1 MYKKAAIFVLII
13 IFIGLVVFTRPSNLS
28 ESFSNWVSPANS
40 PDNKKQVVVLPNLK
54 EGVEV
59 YYDVQNANIY
69 IIEDGIVRVIPRSY
83 SGDKTAL
90 NQYDIRDTKKLDE
103 LKGLNA
109 SSITSSTNQWVYA
122 DGTNYITYSPI
133 GTNTNVIISK
143 SENGIMRQAAF
154 DFNSLT
160 EAIDLSSR
168 EFTAV
173 KTSVLSTPGSDLILS
188 DSTSGDYLISSE
200 SSTGYESTPGS
211 DLILSE
217 STTGDGSTPGSAR
230 IEKSGPITV
239 GLFGE
244 VYRTIATYINS
255 KNKANWLDGKSAP
268 VFDVKR
274 IKKNTNK
281 TPHYIG
287 EEVYILF
294 ESDTNAK
301 GDNTYLAGNITV
313 DNGDGT
319 YTITYKARQDEGKNP
334 VSNADINVVA

>member
-40 PDNKKQVVVLPNLK
+40 PDTKKQVVVLPNLK

-69 IIEDGIVRVIPRSY
+69 IIDGPVVSVIPRTYSIGNGTLKSY
-83 SGDKTAL
+83 NIGDADQL
-90 NQYDIRDTKKLDE
+90 SE
-103 LKGLNA
+103 LRGLSA
-109 SSITSSTNQWVYA
+109 SSITSSNNKWVYA

-133 GTNTNVIISK
+133 ETNTNVIISK

-168 EFTAV
+168 EFTTV
-173 KTSVLSTPGSDLILS
+173 ETSVLSTPGSGLILS
-188 DSTSGDYLISSE
+188 NSTTESDFISSD
-200 SSTGYESTPGS
+200 STPGS

-217 STTGDGSTPGSAR
+217 STPGDESTPGSAR
-230 IEKSGPITV
+230 IRKHKSKSVNEPITV
-239 GLFGE
+239 GLFGN